1 MKINGKVLFIPVM
14 VLAALACATLQ
25 VPATIAP
32 TVVSSTATLL
42 PQATNTPLGPQSI
55 SISNFHSLAQLRQW
69 NVESDIL
76 NMYGIALSPH
86 ADQVAL
92 ITLRYPEQYSLELR
106 NSQDGT
112 LVWKENLGEKA
123 AYPAVAFSPDGS
135 LIAVGLDH
143 GNVIIYNASDGS
155 LKETL
160 TGNLYSVRM
169 VAFSPDGTL
178 IASGSSDNTARVWQV
193 ANGMSMS
200 VQSVVTDVRD
210 ISFSPDSK
218 HLAVTTNYINVYN
231 ATSQSNVHTVF
242 YDTKGDTQNMG
253 QVAFSPN
260 GLFLIG
266 EGNWYNTG
274 NNHWRP
280 RILVWD
286 YPYNITS
293 PVEIPL
299 TDNVEDLVVSP
310 DGQLILCDYAD
321 KGQLLAIN
329 IVKREIVGTVDL
341 GPKLYMAYSQ
351 DMSTFAII
359 SSKTSVNIWGISP

>member
-1 MKINGKVLFIPVM
+1 MKINAKVLAVTVTMFTV
-14 VLAALACATLQ
+14 LACATLQ

-32 TVVSSTATLL
+32 TIVSSTATLL
-42 PQATNTPLGPQSI
+42 PQATNISTGYAAI
-55 SISNFHSLAQLRQW
+55 SISNFHTLAQLHQW
-69 NVESDIL
+69 NVENDIL

-86 ADQVAL
+86 ADKVAL
-92 ITLRYPEQYSLELR
+92 ITLRYPEQYSLELH

-112 LVWKENLGEKA
+112 LIWKEDLGEKA
-123 AYPAVAFSPDGS
+123 AYPAVVFSPDGG

-143 GNVIIYNASDGS
+143 GNVLIYDASDGS
-155 LKETL
+155 LTRTL
-160 TGNLYSVRM
+160 TGNLYAVRI
-169 VAFSPDGTL
+169 VDFSPDGTL

-193 ANGMSMS
+193 ANGMSMG
-200 VQSVVTDVRD
+200 VQSIVTDVRD

-218 HLAVTTNYINVYN
+218 YLAVTSNYINVYD
-231 ATSQSNVHTVF
+231 AASESNEHTVF
-242 YDTKGDTQNMG
+242 YDTQGDTQNMG

-286 YPYNITS
+286 FPYNTTS
-293 PVEIPL
+293 PEEIPL
-299 TDNVEDLVVSP
+299 TDNVEDLAVSP

-321 KGQLLAIN
+321 KGQLLVIN

-359 SSKTSVNIWGISP
+359 SSKTMVNIWGISP